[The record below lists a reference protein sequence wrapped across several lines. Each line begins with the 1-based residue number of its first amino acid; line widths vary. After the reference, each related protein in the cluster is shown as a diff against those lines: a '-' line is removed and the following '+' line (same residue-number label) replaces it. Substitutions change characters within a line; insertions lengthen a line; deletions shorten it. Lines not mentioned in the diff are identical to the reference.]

1 MGSKGR
7 SSRSKAIFLEKLPV
21 KEWSLNGSK
30 FSCNLCVASF
40 KEPEELTKHLSD
52 VHDVVP
58 TVLPGEGIVGIQN
71 DGPYFIV
78 SIRMSRELYWDL
90 VRAISRHEKT
100 SLSELIFDAFQ
111 TLFR

>member
-1 MGSKGR
+1 M
-7 SSRSKAIFLEKLPV
+7 PV
-21 KEWSLNGSK
+21 KEWTLHGSK
-30 FSCNLCVASF
+30 FVCTLCGTSTND
-40 KEPEELTKHLSD
+40 PEELTKHLSNI
-52 VHDVVP
+52 HDVVP

-90 VRAISRHEKT
+90 VKAISKYEKT
-100 SLSELIFDAFQ
+100 SLSELIFDTLL